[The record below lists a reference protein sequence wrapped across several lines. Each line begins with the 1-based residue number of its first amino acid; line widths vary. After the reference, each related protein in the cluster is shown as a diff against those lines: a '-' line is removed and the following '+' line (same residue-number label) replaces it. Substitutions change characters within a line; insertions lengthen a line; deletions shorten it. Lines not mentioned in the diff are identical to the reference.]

1 MQKPA
6 LHPLELD
13 RLNILKSLDIL
24 DTKPEE
30 RFDKITRLAAEKLH
44 VPISTITLLDEK
56 REWFKS
62 SQGLKKCEDSR
73 ETSFCG
79 HALLASDIF
88 IIEDTLKDERFADNP
103 HVKENPPIRFYTG
116 VSLKHQKTGLPI
128 GVFCIKDYK
137 PRTLSNEEIST
148 MLELAKEAEYQL
160 NIEKQ
165 KTAIN
170 N

>member
-6 LHPLELD
+6 IHPLELE
-13 RLNILKSLDIL
+13 RLSILKTLDIL

-30 RFDKITRLAAEKLH
+30 RFDNITKLAIEKLH

-62 SQGLKKCEDSR
+62 SQGLNKHEDSR
-73 ETSFCG
+73 EASFCG

-88 IIEDTLKDERFADNP
+88 IVEDTLKDERFVDNP
-103 HVKENPPIRFYTG
+103 HVKSHNPIRFYAG
-116 VSLKHQKTGLPI
+116 ISLKHTKTGLPI

-137 PRTLSNEEIST
+137 PRILTNEEIGVI
-148 MLELAKEAEYQL
+148 LELAKEAEYQL
-160 NIEKQ
+160 NIEKI
-165 KTAIN
+165 KSGN
-170 N
+170 K